1 MKIIF
6 GDATELVA
14 QQVYVDGNAL
24 KIKVAGKTPEELRT
38 IFEDPIKTAKITVKE
53 MESTVAVYEGYT
65 NYKGTF
71 CYTGG
76 ILEPCMYKVGK
87 TPAERLEECEENIK
101 ALQET
106 GVTSPDMLA
115 AVQIAAQTFS
125 DSDSL
130 SVKGIYPE
138 WKDIIGKT
146 LKKDYKFLHEGVL
159 YKTIQDNLIIQEQ
172 YIPGNGTE
180 SLYTRLDET
189 HTGTMDDP
197 IPWYTNMRPEAGKYY
212 IEGNLIAKCIEDPGQ
227 ALHNKLSELIPGRY
241 FEEVSR

>member
-6 GDATELVA
+6 GDATEMVV
-14 QQVYVDGNAL
+14 QQVYTDGNAL
-24 KIKVAGKTPEELRT
+24 KIKVIGKTPEEMRT
-38 IFEDPIKTAKITVKE
+38 VFEDPIKTVKMTVKE
-53 MESTVAVYEGYT
+53 MESTVATYEGYT
-65 NYKGTF
+65 DFTGIF

-76 ILEPCMYKVGK
+76 ILEPCLYKVGK

-106 GVTSPDMLA
+106 GVTSLDMLA

-146 LKKDYKFLHEGVL
+146 PKKDYKFLHEGVL

-180 SLYTRLDET
+180 SLYTMLNES
-189 HTGTMDDP
+189 HAGTMEDP
-197 IPWYTNMRPEAGKYY
+197 IPWHTNMRPEKDKYY
-212 IEGNLIAKCIEDPGQ
+212 VEGELIAKCIEDPGQ
-227 ALHNKLSELIPGRY
+227 ALHNKLSELCPGRY
-241 FEEVSR
+241 FEKVGE